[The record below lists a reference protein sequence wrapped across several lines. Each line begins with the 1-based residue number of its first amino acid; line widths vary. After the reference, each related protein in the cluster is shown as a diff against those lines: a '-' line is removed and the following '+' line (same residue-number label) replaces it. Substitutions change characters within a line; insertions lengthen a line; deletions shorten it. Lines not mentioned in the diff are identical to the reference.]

1 MRSCEKER
9 EGSGE
14 GRELIIPT
22 SGEER
27 EVIVGVGGGGKGDA
41 REQVSSDI
49 LARKCEEGRENGPTE
64 IQGLEESQR

>member
-1 MRSCEKER
+1 MHSCEKER

-27 EVIVGVGGGGKGDA
+27 EVTVGVGGGGKGDA
-41 REQVSSDI
+41 
-49 LARKCEEGRENGPTE
+49 
-64 IQGLEESQR
+64 